1 MSEHRL
7 EDELRDALRR
17 EEPPAGFAAKILA
30 QTVGGPVLQ
39 PMLKMV
45 PRRDRFW
52 FQRPVGLAMAAALA
66 AMAIVPAVIV
76 EQHRREQER
85 GLKAK
90 RELLTALAIT
100 REQFQQAKA
109 KVQRSTGEQL

>member
-7 EDELRDALRR
+7 EDELRGALQR
-17 EEPPAGFAAKILA
+17 EEPPAGFTAKILA
-30 QTVGGPVLQ
+30 QTVGGPMLQ
-39 PMLKMV
+39 VV
-45 PRRDRFW
+45 PQRGRFW

-66 AMAIVPAVIV
+66 TLAIVPAVIV

-90 RELLTALAIT
+90 QELLTALAIT
-100 REQFQQAKA
+100 RDQFQQAKA
-109 KVQRSTGEQL
+109 KVQRATREQ

>member
-7 EDELRDALRR
+7 EDALRDSLRR

-30 QTVGGPVLQ
+30 QTVGGPTLHV
-39 PMLKMV
+39 V
-45 PRRDRFW
+45 PRRERSW
-52 FQRPVGLAMAAALA
+52 FQRPMGLAMAAALA
-66 AMAIVPAVIV
+66 AMAIIPAVMV

-90 RELLTALAIT
+90 QDILTALAIT

-109 KVQRSTGEQL
+109 RVERATGDQR